1 MKRLALFVVLA
12 WMICVG
18 SAHAVAPSVAS
29 WNTGGSTTN
38 VNEWQAITVTFNS
51 NPTLNAST
59 LTAANLYI
67 RSGTSCTSGTTFP
80 TSLSWTLGNPTSTV
94 TITPSAA
101 FASSGTYIACA
112 RTGIKNTSNVSLSSA
127 SSVTFTV
134 RDYALPTVSTYL
146 PNPPSGVQS
155 GTNPSFVITF
165 SELMNTS
172 TISTSTVLLDNITDG
187 TPVSL
192 NSPSF
197 ATTSGKTVATFTLP
211 SSLAASKTYQV
222 TVKNSVADLG
232 GNLMASDFSWTF
244 SVDTT
249 TPAVISYTP
258 YSAATP
264 VYVNTTSPAVSAVF
278 SEAIQNPTTTN
289 FKLMQGATTIST
301 TPSFDAGT
309 NTASLS
315 IPGLSNNLTYTAT
328 LLGNST
334 TGIKDLAGN
343 TLPASV
349 SWSFIVDTQ
358 APVVAAVSP
367 VNSATNVAV
376 NSAITVDFTENQ
388 ALDESTINPS
398 TVVLNDGTQDVPTV
412 LSYVA
417 ATKRLTITPASGML
431 YNTTYTVSLG
441 GGLTDKAANQLVDV
455 AWSFTTQPVTAN
467 AYSQVPPFL
476 TAPVTPNILIILDN
490 SNSMDEDMSA
500 NAIGSPFCTN
510 YADPNSCSK
519 SVIARRALTGIV
531 NTYSDKMRIGLMSYK
546 INSPSSYRLHNSFYF
561 NSYEAKSYCP
571 NPPAACYDYCVN
583 ESTTARDACNTSCQA
598 QNALFDATY
607 RDEILTTG
615 TTAGSTRRQTFC
627 SLIYPKYQRYTDTN
641 GVTVYYGLPGTLYSG
656 SNEGTRYLYS
666 EAYNPS
672 TTHDNYKVYATKTGT
687 SDLNS
692 GYSSY
697 QWSGTFTPTD
707 SDLALGFEDFGRRNY
722 WYYTSR
728 TWFRNDSPGPG
739 YLQVQ
744 AALNDDAPTNT
755 QKNALL
761 TKLGG
766 NRTPAYFE
774 NDETGYMT
782 CTATDKNTCPHII
795 NTGLTPTAGTLQ
807 SAVNYLNGTLVQGST
822 LPTPIQYSC
831 QKNFVIYVTDGLPSV
846 NESGTAGS
854 AATLLPAVL
863 TKLDNLRCPPTN
875 TTDNCKVTR
884 TVSGITTKYD
894 VKTFIIGMGLN
905 SAARTSLDAMAVR
918 GGTDVG
924 GHAYYANNLTEL
936 NNALINIFQNILSQ
950 MSSGTAASIL
960 NNSEGSGANLLQ
972 AVFYPKKTFDSG
984 SECSWTGE
992 MQGLWYYLDPMMQYN
1007 SVRVDT
1013 VSNNKLNLLED
1024 YVAEFYY
1031 DDSVGRTMVR
1041 LSQDTSG
1048 NGSTTVVDS
1057 GGPYDPDNTT
1067 SVKSL
1072 WRAGRLL
1079 WARNLGSDPRT
1090 IYTRTG
1096 LAGFDTVVNT
1106 AGENTGLALFS
1117 TALKDDA
1124 TARGYLQAADATEA
1138 NNIISYIRGTD
1149 QTGYRSRSATIGG
1162 TAGTW
1167 RLGDIISSTP
1177 KIQGNVALNAYHLA
1191 APSGYGDASYDK
1203 YTKSNN
1209 YTNRGISYVGA
1220 NDGMLHA
1227 FRMGVLHPLTDPC
1240 RNLESDSS
1248 ATSCRADK
1256 AEMNDYQQD
1265 ASGQN
1270 LGERANSADE
1280 LGREEWAFVPR
1291 QQLPY
1296 LKYLTDTDYP
1306 HLFYVNGPTT
1316 LMDVAVNT
1324 PASGTYN
1331 ATAFPNCAT
1340 SYWECPKQ
1348 TVYEGDD
1355 TPLIPADDTKNLVTA
1370 ATSWR
1375 SILIGSTGLGGASR
1389 NSGGAGTCFG
1399 GGTECVKTP
1408 TADIG
1413 YSSYFALDVTDP
1425 KEPKFM
1431 WEFYGDPSAGATLAE
1446 KGGNL
1451 GYATTGPVIVRVGTK
1466 EKNGRWFA
1474 IFASG
1479 PTGPIDATYHQLMG
1493 RSDQTLKIFVVDI
1506 ATGALVKTIDTG
1518 IANAFAGSI
1527 TNAAIDNDR
1536 SFSYKNGFYQDD
1548 AVYIGYVRKDGSY
1561 WNQGGVIRLITNE
1574 SIDPNDATAPWT
1586 WSYVMQDIGP
1596 VTTAV
1601 AKLQD
1606 RAKGN
1611 LWLYF
1616 GTGRYYYKSTTD
1628 IDDAATTRRL
1638 FGIQE
1643 PCYSAADVKLNPAC
1657 TTVRTVGELKDMTTT
1672 PTAALGASDR
1682 GWYIDL
1688 DAQSASYAAE
1698 RLVANPM
1705 ALTNGAVYFITYSP
1719 STDVCSFTGNSYIWA
1734 VNYATGGVASSAAMT
1749 GKIMTQQ
1756 STGAHAV
1763 VSGADFTNAGGRKT
1777 GALRGLSSPDFLSIS
1792 NPKPV
1797 KKILH
1802 IQEK

>member
-1 MKRLALFVVLA
+1 MKRLLFLIFFLA
-12 WMICVG
+12 QFCA
-18 SAHAVAPSVAS
+18 SAAFATAPDVTS
-29 WNTGGSTTN
+29 WDTGGSTTN
-38 VNEWQAITVTFNS
+38 VNEWQNIIITFSS
-51 NPTLNAST
+51 NPTLNAAT
-59 LTAANLYI
+59 LNNTNVYI
-67 RSGTSCTSGTTFP
+67 RSGTSCTAGTNWP
-80 TSLSWTLGNPTSTV
+80 VSLSWSLGNPSSTV
-94 TITPSAA
+94 TITPTSA
-101 FASSGTYIACA
+101 FTSSGSFIACA
-112 RTGIKNTSNVSLSSA
+112 RRNTTNGIKNTSGENLVATRSR
-127 SSVTFTV
+127 TFTV
-134 RDYALPTVSTYL
+134 NDWINPTVSTYL
-146 PNPPSGVQS
+146 PNPPTGVQS
-155 GTNPSFVITF
+155 ATNPSFVITF
-165 SELMNTS
+165 SELMITS
-172 TISTSTVLLDNITDG
+172 TITTSSVLLENLTDG
-187 TPVSL
+187 TSVSL

-197 ATTSGKTVATFTLP
+197 TTASGKTVATFTLP
-211 SSLAASKTYQV
+211 SVLASPKTYQV
-222 TVKNSVADLG
+222 TVKNTVTDLG
-232 GNLMASDFSWTF
+232 GNPMAADFSWTF
-244 SVDTT
+244 SVDSTS
-249 TPAVISYTP
+249 PAVTSYAP
-258 YSAATP
+258 YTAATP
-264 VYVNTTSPAVSAVF
+264 VYVNTASPAVSAIF
-278 SEAIQNPTTTN
+278 TEAIQNPTTSN
-289 FKLMQGATTIST
+289 FYLKQGATTITT
-301 TPSFDAGT
+301 TPSFDTGT

-315 IPGLSNNLTYTAT
+315 IPSLSNNLTYTAT
-328 LLGNST
+328 LLGGTST
-334 TGIKDLAGN
+334 SAIKDTIGNKLA
-343 TLPASV
+343 ASV

-358 APVVAAVSP
+358 LPVVAAVSP
-367 VNSATNVAV
+367 VNSATNIAI
-376 NSAITVDFTENQ
+376 NSAIVVDFTENQ
-388 ALDESTINPS
+388 ALDESTINS
-398 TVVLNDGTQDVPTV
+398 SNVILNDGTQDVPTV

-417 ATKRLTITPASGML
+417 ATKRLTITPAAGLL
-431 YNTTYTVSLG
+431 YNTTYTVSIG
-441 GGLTDKAANQLVDV
+441 GGLADKAGNQLADTS
-455 AWSFTTQPVTAN
+455 WSFTTQPVTAN

-476 TAPVTPNILIILDN
+476 TAPVTPNILVILDN
-490 SNSMDEDMSA
+490 SNSMDEDMNV
-500 NAIGSPFCTN
+500 NAIGSPFCSN
-510 YADPNSCSK
+510 YADPNTCSK
-519 SVIARRALTGIV
+519 SIIARRALTGII

-546 INSPSSYRLHNSFYF
+546 VNNPSSYRLHNSFYF

-571 NPPAACYDYCVN
+571 SPPTACYDYCVN
-583 ESTTARDACNTSCQA
+583 ESTTDRDTCNTGCQS

-615 TTAGSTRRQTFC
+615 TTAGSTRRQTYC
-627 SLIYPKYQRYTDTN
+627 SLVYPKYQRYTDTN

-672 TTHDNYKVYATKTGT
+672 TASDNYKVYATKTGT

-782 CTATDKNTCPHII
+782 CAPADKNTCPQII

-807 SAVNYLNGTLVQGST
+807 SAINYLNGSLVQGAT
-822 LPTPIQYSC
+822 IPTPIQYSC

-846 NESGTAGS
+846 NEAGTAGS
-854 AATLLPAVL
+854 ASTLLPAAL
-863 TKLDNLRCPPTN
+863 TKLDNLRCP
-875 TTDNCKVTR
+875 TTSTSDNCKVTR
-884 TVSGITTKYD
+884 TAAGITTTYD
-894 VKTFIIGMGLN
+894 VKTFVVGMGLN
-905 SAARTSLDAMAVR
+905 SAARSSLDAMAVR

-950 MSSGTAASIL
+950 LSSGTAASIL

-992 MQGLWYYLDPMMQYN
+992 MQGLWYYLDPMMQHS
-1007 SVRVDT
+1007 SVRIDSVAD
-1013 VSNNKLNLLED
+1013 NKLNLLDD
-1024 YVAEFYY
+1024 YIADFYY
-1031 DDSVGRTMVR
+1031 DDSVGRTLVR

-1048 NGSTTVVDS
+1048 NGITTVVDA
-1057 GGPYDPDNTT
+1057 GGPYDPDNVT

-1079 WARNLGSDPRT
+1079 WSRDLATDDRT
-1090 IYTRTG
+1090 IYTKTG
-1096 LAGFDTVVNT
+1096 LAGFDTVVNS
-1106 AGENTGLALFS
+1106 ASESTGLALFNS
-1117 TALKDDA
+1117 ALKDDA
-1124 TARGYLQAADATEA
+1124 TMRSSLQAADATEA
-1138 NNIISYIRGTD
+1138 NKIISYVRGTD

-1162 TAGTW
+1162 TLGTW

-1177 KIQGNVALNAYHLA
+1177 KIQGNVALNSYHLTI
-1191 APSGYGDASYDK
+1191 PSGYGDASYDK

-1209 YTNRGISYVGA
+1209 YTNRGIAYVGA

-1227 FRMGVLHPLTDPC
+1227 FRMGVLNPLTDPC
-1240 RNLESDSS
+1240 RNLEVDSS
-1248 ATSCRADK
+1248 STDCRADK
-1256 AEMNDYQQD
+1256 SEMNDYTTT
-1265 ASGQN
+1265 ASGLN
-1270 LGERANSADE
+1270 SGTRADSGDK
-1280 LGREEWAFVPR
+1280 LGREEWAYIPK

-1296 LKYLTDTDYP
+1296 LKYLSDTDYP

-1316 LMDVAVNT
+1316 VMDVAINRPTGCVSN
-1324 PASGTYN
+1324 YWD
-1331 ATAFPNCAT
+1331 CA
-1340 SYWECPKQ
+1340 KQ
-1348 TVYEGDD
+1348 TVYEGDA
-1355 TPLIPADDTKNLVTA
+1355 TPLITADDTKNLVTGS
-1370 ATSWR
+1370 TSWR
-1375 SILIGSTGLGGASR
+1375 SLVIGSTGLGGASR
-1389 NSGGAGTCFG
+1389 NSGGAGACFG

-1408 TADIG
+1408 TADLG
-1413 YSSYFALDVTDP
+1413 YSSYFALDVTNP
-1425 KEPKFM
+1425 KEPKHL
-1431 WEFYGDPSAGATLAE
+1431 WDFYGDPAAGATAAE
-1446 KGGNL
+1446 QGGNL
-1451 GYATTGPVIVRVGTK
+1451 GYATTGPAVVRVGSK

-1493 RSDQTLKIFVVDI
+1493 RSDQPLRIFIVDI

-1527 TNAAIDNDR
+1527 LNAAIDNDR
-1536 SFSYKNGFYQDD
+1536 SFSTKNGFYQDD

-1561 WNQGGVIRLITNE
+1561 WNQGGVIRLVTNE
-1574 SIDPNDATAPWT
+1574 SVDPNDATKPWT

-1596 VTTAV
+1596 VTSSV

-1606 RAKGN
+1606 RANGN

-1628 IDDAATTRRL
+1628 IDDAATSRKL

-1643 PCYSAADVKLNPAC
+1643 PCYSAADVKINPLC
-1657 TTVRTVGELKDMTTT
+1657 TTARTVGELKDMTAT
-1672 PTAALGASDR
+1672 PTAVLGASDK

-1688 DAQSASYAAE
+1688 DAQTADFAAE

-1705 ALTNGAVYFITYSP
+1705 AVTNGVVYFITYRP
-1719 STDVCSFTGNSYIWA
+1719 SLDVCSYTGNSYIWA
-1734 VNYATGGVASSAAMT
+1734 VKYSSGGVASAAAMQ

-1763 VSGADFTNAGGRKT
+1763 IGAADFTGAGGRKT
-1777 GALRGLSSPDFLSIS
+1777 GALKGLSSPDFLAITS
-1792 NPKPV
+1792 PKPV

-1802 IQEK
+1802 VQEK